1 MKEDRLDA
9 PVRDCM
15 VSAVRTLSQEQS
27 LTAAAREL
35 EQLGM
40 SALPVVER
48 SGRLTGLLGWAELR
62 GAGRLLSRAEEPRG
76 QLRLPEGTVAQFM
89 SSSVPVISREASI
102 ALAARRMYERG
113 LKRLYV
119 AEDGPLE
126 GVLSTRELLRVVQSL
141 ELALPLGRFARR
153 AVATIDASEPLAAAA
168 ALWSAEPQH
177 GARRLSEAPHGSR
190 RNAEPLNLVVLR
202 DGVAVGVLTPETA
215 SLSREA
221 DPQERVERW
230 MDRDLLS
237 LPPELSASGG
247 AQQLLEQDRRY
258 IVTRGPAGVLG
269 LLSGLDFAKL
279 IADSAT
285 RSDAL
290 DS

>member
-126 GVLSTRELLRVVQSL
+126 GVLSTRELLRVVQLSPRSMRVSRWLPRLRCGAQSL
-141 ELALPLGRFARR
+141 SMAR
-153 AVATIDASEPLAAAA
+153 AA
-168 ALWSAEPQH
+168 
-177 GARRLSEAPHGSR
+177 SR
-190 RNAEPLNLVVLR
+190 RRPTVHA
-202 DGVAVGVLTPETA
+202 AMQ
-215 SLSREA
+215 SR
-221 DPQERVERW
+221 
-230 MDRDLLS
+230 
-237 LPPELSASGG
+237 
-247 AQQLLEQDRRY
+247 
-258 IVTRGPAGVLG
+258 
-269 LLSGLDFAKL
+269 
-279 IADSAT
+279 
-285 RSDAL
+285 
-290 DS
+290 